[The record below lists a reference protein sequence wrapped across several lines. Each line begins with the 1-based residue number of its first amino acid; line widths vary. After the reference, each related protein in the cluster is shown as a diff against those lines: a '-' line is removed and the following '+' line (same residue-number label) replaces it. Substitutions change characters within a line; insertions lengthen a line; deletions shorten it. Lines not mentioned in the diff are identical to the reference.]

1 LGGVPKVAD
10 ARERGGGGE
19 GAGRGGGK
27 AMNNRNKQYASPATL
42 GNIEWLIMHQCGL
55 EMSYAVK

>member
-10 ARERGGGGE
+10 TRERGGGE

-27 AMNNRNKQYASPATL
+27 AMNNRNKQCASPATL
-42 GNIEWLIMHQCGL
+42 GNIELLIMHQCGL